1 LDNSSYLP
9 EAATPYWRKYMQHR
23 NATKQAK
30 IQARL
35 ADGSDNADKK
45 DDSMYKENFL
55 FDNY

>member
-1 LDNSSYLP
+1 
-9 EAATPYWRKYMQHR
+9 MQHR